1 MTKSKL
7 LSVFSLLLVL
17 AVVNFSSCK
26 QDEVE
31 PDPDPIP
38 DTTTVGKTV
47 TITGNITKD
56 TTWAAKD
63 TIILSGFVYVKE
75 GATLTIEAGTLVKGL
90 YGTKASL
97 VVERG
102 AKINAIGTALKPI
115 IFTSSQPAGQRTYG
129 DWGGIVICGK
139 AKCNKAG
146 GEGIAEGGIG
156 STYGGTVDT
165 DNSGSLQYVRI
176 EFPGVPLST
185 TANSEINGLT
195 FYSVGSG
202 TTIDHVQVSY
212 SGDDS
217 FEFFGGTVNCKNL
230 IALRGWDD
238 EFDTDNGYSGTIQ
251 FAVGLRDPAQA
262 DQSGSNC
269 FESDNDADGSTNTPI
284 TNATFSNFSVFGPK
298 VDATTTINT
307 QYKRAFHIRRGSKLC
322 VYNSVFTGFPTGLLL
337 DGTLTQ
343 QLATANELQIENT
356 ILSGMGTYFASS
368 FERAYFT
375 DATRNNDTIV
385 TNDLLKYNNPFALT
399 TPNFLPL
406 EGSPV
411 LNKASFTNSRIANNA
426 FLTKVTYAGAF
437 GTENWTAN
445 WANFDPQNTT
455 Y

>member
-7 LSVFSLLLVL
+7 ILSVFSLLMVF
-17 AVVNFSSCK
+17 AVINLSSCK
-26 QDEVE
+26 KEDPE
-31 PDPDPIP
+31 PTGK
-38 DTTTVGKTV
+38 TTT
-47 TITGNITKD
+47 ISGNITKD

-75 GATLTIEAGTLVKGL
+75 GVTLTIEAGTLLKGL
-90 YGTKASL
+90 YSTKAAL
-97 VVERG
+97 IVERG
-102 AKINAIGTALKPI
+102 GKIIAIGTAQKPI
-115 IFTSSQPAGQRTYG
+115 VFTSSQPVGQRTYG

-156 STYGGTVDT
+156 SNYGGTDDT

-217 FEFFGGTVNCKNL
+217 FEWFGGTVNCKN
-230 IALRGWDD
+230 IVALRGWDD
-238 EFDTDNGYSGTIQ
+238 DFDTDNGYSGTIQ
-251 FAVGLRDPAQA
+251 FAVSLRDPAQA
-262 DQSGSNC
+262 DQSGSNSL
-269 FESDNDADGSTNTPI
+269 ESDNDADGSTNTPI

-298 VDATTTINT
+298 VDATTTVNT
-307 QYKRAFHIRRGSKLC
+307 LYKRAIHIHRGSKLC
-322 VYNSVFTGFPTGLLL
+322 VYNSVFAGFPTGLLL

-343 QLATANELQIENT
+343 QLATANELQIENS
-356 ILSGMGTYFASS
+356 ILSGMGTYFATN

-375 DATRNNDTIV
+375 DASRHNDTLV
-385 TNDLLKYNNPFALT
+385 TNDLLKYNSPFALS
-399 TPNFLPL
+399 TPNFLPTT
-406 EGSPV
+406 GSPV
-411 LNKASFTNSRIANNA
+411 LNKASFTNTRIANNS
-426 FLTKVTYAGAF
+426 FLTKVSYAGAF
-437 GTENWTAN
+437 GTEDWTAT
-445 WANFDPQNTT
+445 WTNFDPQNTS